1 MRLENQ
7 IRQTENK
14 AYVIGLLKEKKIE
27 FKPSKKGRLM
37 AIGHLVVVV
46 NTELGKGEVKVKVQQ
61 FADKKDGSAN
71 SLYKGLQTVAQTY
84 KSIAEV
90 GEAEADL
97 IKIEGQLVDE
107 AYYSVHKGDFVE
119 RLEIK
124 GTFINRLTERE
135 TPHCCKVGFEGY
147 LSKITPKN
155 DELEVEIIGIG
166 YEGVA
171 VTVTGMIPSH
181 LVVPFQ
187 QRYTVGCTATLNFAI
202 VNEVELKQV
211 QAEVGFGEGLGEVIE
226 THKVK
231 RVIFGGGTPL
241 YAGTENA
248 LKEEVVKQGLALR
261 QAKLEEKKTEAI
273 NKPADTGMTQGFG
286 GVAPQGGVNGTIGTM
301 RMNGTMPIGGG
312 FPTGGGF
319 PAGGAFP
326 Q

>member
-14 AYVIGLLKEKKIE
+14 AYVIGVLKEKKID
-27 FKPSKKGRLM
+27 FKPSKKTGRLM
-37 AIGHLVVVV
+37 AMGHLVVVV
-46 NTELGKGEVKVKVQQ
+46 DTELGKGEVKVKVQQ

-90 GEAEADL
+90 GEENADL

-107 AYYSVHKGDFVE
+107 TYYSVNKGDFIE
-119 RLEIK
+119 KLEIK
-124 GTFINRLTERE
+124 GTFINRLTDKS

-155 DELEVEIIGIG
+155 DELEVELIGIG

-171 VTVTGMIPSH
+171 TTVTGLVPNH
-181 LVVPFQ
+181 LTVPFQ
-187 QRYTVGCTATLNFAI
+187 QRYVVGCTTTLNFAI
-202 VNEVELKQV
+202 INEVETRQV

-226 THKVK
+226 THKIK
-231 RVIFGGGTPL
+231 RVIFGGGMPI
-241 YAGTENA
+241 YANTENA
-248 LKEEVVKQGLALR
+248 LSEETVRQGLALR
-261 QAKLEEKKTEAI
+261 QAKLEEKKVDAI
-273 NKPADTGMTQGFG
+273 NKPTETTMTQGFG
-286 GVAPQGGVNGTIGTM
+286 GSFSTGAANNQI
-301 RMNGTMPIGGG
+301 GTMPIGGA
-312 FPTGGGF
+312 FPTGGV
-319 PAGGAFP
+319 FP